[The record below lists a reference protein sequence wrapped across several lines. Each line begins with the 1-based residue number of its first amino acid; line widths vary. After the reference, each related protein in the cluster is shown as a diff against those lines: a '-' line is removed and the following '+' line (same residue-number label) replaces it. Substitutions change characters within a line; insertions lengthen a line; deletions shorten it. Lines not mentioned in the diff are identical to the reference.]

1 MKAFDPIQTE
11 RLTLRRPDAA
21 DAASLFQLASSVA
34 VTKYVGWPRHST
46 PQDTHSFLEFSNSE
60 WARWP
65 AGPLLI
71 ESRAGTLLGT
81 SGLSFETS
89 YRASTGY
96 VLAQDAWGK
105 GFATETLRAVAELA
119 DQLNVRRLY
128 ALCHVE
134 HAASARVL
142 ERGGFT
148 CEGTFRKF
156 LVFPNLNVPDPQDV
170 YCYART
176 R

>member
-1 MKAFDPIQTE
+1 MELGLRLTHGAARNEGLTFRYPAVMNAFEPIQTE
-11 RLTLRRPDAA
+11 RLILRRPDAA
-21 DAASLFQLASSVA
+21 DTALLFQLASSVA
-34 VTKYVGWPRHST
+34 VTKYVGWPRHSM
-46 PQDTHSFLEFSNSE
+46 PQDTHSFLEFSNAE

-81 SGLSFETS
+81 SGLSFENS

-96 VLAQDAWGK
+96 VLAQEAWGK

-128 ALCHVE
+128 AL
-134 HAASARVL
+134 
-142 ERGGFT
+142 
-148 CEGTFRKF
+148 
-156 LVFPNLNVPDPQDV
+156 
-170 YCYART
+170 
-176 R
+176 

>member
-1 MKAFDPIQTE
+1 MNAFEPIQTE
-11 RLTLRRPDAA
+11 RLILRRPDAA
-21 DAASLFQLASSVA
+21 DAAALFQLASSVA

-46 PQDTHSFLEFSNSE
+46 PQDTHSFLDFSNSE

-65 AGPLLI
+65 AGPLVI

-105 GFATETLRAVAELA
+105 GFAIETLRAVAALA
-119 DQLNVRRLY
+119 DQLKVRRLY

-134 HAASARVL
+134 HRASASVL
-142 ERGGFT
+142 GRGGFI
-148 CEGTFRKF
+148 CEGILRKF
-156 LVFPNLNVPDPQDV
+156 AVFPNLNVPDPQDV